1 MNSHLDHQPTFWAVI
16 PAAGIGQRFG
26 ANGPKQYVSVCGQ
39 PIIQYTIN
47 SFLQHPQI
55 EGVVV
60 VLHSDDSHWS
70 TIYPVKPQGLWMTVG
85 GEQRV
90 DSVLQGLIALE
101 GKAHEHDWVLVHD
114 AARPCL
120 RQDAIQRLINEC
132 QYDAVGGLLGRPVTD
147 TLKRVNQEQ
156 GVENTLSRE
165 GVWQAQ
171 TPQMFRYGLLR
182 TTLDHLT
189 DQDKSRITDE
199 ASAIELQGYVPRMV
213 LGDVSN
219 IKVTHA
225 EDLALAEWYLQQES
239 VS

>member
-1 MNSHLDHQPTFWAVI
+1 M
-16 PAAGIGQRFG
+16 
-26 ANGPKQYVSVCGQ
+26 
-39 PIIQYTIN
+39 
-47 SFLQHPQI
+47 
-55 EGVVV
+55 
-60 VLHSDDSHWS
+60 
-70 TIYPVKPQGLWMTVG
+70 
-85 GEQRV
+85 
-90 DSVLQGLIALE
+90 
-101 GKAHEHDWVLVHD
+101 
-114 AARPCL
+114 
-120 RQDAIQRLINEC
+120 
-132 QYDAVGGLLGRPVTD
+132 GGLLGRPVTD

-213 LGDVSN
+213 LGDVYN

-225 EDLALAEWYLQQES
+225 EDLALAEWYLQQEN